1 MVLVMYSVDK
11 NVSLN
16 GWKSEYV
23 LRESHQDK
31 ALTGERNDQSLKI
44 KSRSVLI

>member
-16 GWKSEYV
+16 GWKSV